1 MYCVKCGVKLQ
12 DGVSACPLCGTPVWN
27 PTGDAGEAGYPCRY
41 PDRRY
46 GEHVAGLALITVIL
60 AAVCLSF
67 LIFCLNTYGEVSWSS
82 YAMLGIALLYIV
94 AFLPGWFRIKQPLIF
109 VPLDFAAVCGYLLYI
124 CLTTGGHWFL
134 SFAFPVVMLVCLLT
148 TAAIAMLRYIK
159 KGRFIITGG
168 LLIAIGGS
176 SMLTEFFQHITFG
189 SPMFAWSLYS
199 ATAFSIFGVFL
210 VVSGLVR
217 PLREYL
223 ERIFFM

>member
-12 DGVSACPLCGTPVWN
+12 DGVSDCPLCGTPVWN

-41 PDRRY
+41 PDRHY
-46 GEHVAGLALITVIL
+46 GERVAGLALITVIL
-60 AAVCLSF
+60 AAICLSF
-67 LIFCLNTYGEVSWSS
+67 LIFCLSTYGEVSWSS
-82 YAMLGIALLYIV
+82 YVMLGVALLYIV
-94 AFLPGWFRIKQPLIF
+94 AFLPGWFRRKQPLIF

-124 CLTTGGHWFL
+124 SLATGGHWFL

-168 LLIAIGGS
+168 LLIAIGSS
-176 SMLTEFFQHITFG
+176 SMLTEYFQHITFG
-189 SPMFAWSLYS
+189 SPMFSWSLYS
-199 ATAFSIFGVFL
+199 VTAFSVFGVFL
-210 VVSGLVR
+210 IVSGLVR